1 MKLKSEEEYA
11 EKYEELRPIA
21 FQTWDVDD
29 VETIDEEEKKVNNLN
44 LKLSIICLDD
54 IKDNDKSVNIAF

>member
-54 IKDNDKSVNIAF
+54 IKDDNKSVNIAF

>member
-11 EKYEELRPIA
+11 EKYEELRPTA

-54 IKDNDKSVNIAF
+54 IKDDNKSVNIAF